1 MRGRLKLA
9 KPQGGCPMSIIVIGA
24 GEVGYN
30 VARKLSQERK
40 EIVVIDKDEEKVE
53 RISETLDVQTVH
65 GSGSSISVLKR
76 AGIEEASI
84 VIAVTDSDEVNMIS
98 CLVAGVQA
106 IVPVKIARIRDPE
119 YAANERILGKDKLDI
134 DLVINTDQETV
145 DYLMRILKVPGARDV
160 VEFASG
166 RIMVVGILVDEKSP
180 LKGKALQELG
190 KEYPREVI
198 VAAIYREGVVTVPRG
213 KDRILEGDLVYLL
226 GEREALLE
234 LLSSF
239 TGQPVALPQRVMI
252 LGGGNVALLLA
263 KALEAEGISPKIV
276 EPDEERCQFLASE
289 LDKTIVLKWDLEPYE
304 ELMEEEHVRDMDVF
318 MALSE
323 DEERNILFALLAK
336 TMGAKRVIAAVHRI
350 SLIPMAYRTGVD
362 VVVSPSLL
370 AVNRILQYIR
380 KGKVLNVAVLPEE
393 QAEVIETVA
402 METSDLVKKPLKDLR
417 LPPGTLVGAIL
428 RGDEVLIPRGDT
440 QIQPGD
446 KVTLVISSASLPQL
460 EKFLMVKLEYW

>member
-1 MRGRLKLA
+1 
-9 KPQGGCPMSIIVIGA
+9 MSIIVIGA

-30 VARKLSQERK
+30 LARKLSQERK

-53 RISETLDVQTVH
+53 RVSESLDVQTVH
-65 GSGSSISVLKR
+65 GSGSSLSVLKR
-76 AGIEEASI
+76 AGIEKASI

-106 IVPVKIARIRDPE
+106 IVPIKIARIRDPE

-134 DLVINTDQETV
+134 DLVINTDQEMV
-145 DYLMRILKVPGARDV
+145 KYLMRILEIPKARDV

-166 RIMVVGILVDEKSP
+166 RVMVVGLWVEGGSP
-180 LKGKALQELG
+180 LAGKTLEELG
-190 KEYPREVI
+190 REYPSGVI
-198 VAAIYREGVVTVPRG
+198 VAAIYRDEGVIIPRG
-213 KDRILEGDLVYLL
+213 KDYILEGDLLYLL
-226 GEREALLE
+226 GEKGVLLD
-234 LLSSF
+234 LLASI
-239 TGQPVALPQRVMI
+239 TGEEMTLPHRVMI
-252 LGGGNVALLLA
+252 LGGGNVGLLLA
-263 KALEAEGISPKIV
+263 KALEARGIAPKIV

-289 LDKTIVLKWDLEPYE
+289 LDKSIVLKWDLSPYE

-323 DEERNILFALLAK
+323 DEEKNILFALLAK

-362 VVVSPSLL
+362 VVVSSSLL

-402 METSDLVKKPLKDLR
+402 METSDLVKRPLKDLH

-428 RGDEVLIPRGDT
+428 RGDEVIIPRGDT
-440 QIQPGD
+440 LIQPGD
-446 KVTLVISSASLPQL
+446 KVTMVTSSSAIPQL

>member
-1 MRGRLKLA
+1 
-9 KPQGGCPMSIIVIGA
+9 MSIIVIGA

-40 EIVVIDKDEEKVE
+40 EIVLIDKDEEKVE
-53 RISETLDVQTVH
+53 RVSESLDVQTVH
-65 GSGSSISVLKR
+65 GSGSSLSVLKR
-76 AGIEEASI
+76 AGIEKASI

-119 YAANERILGKDKLDI
+119 YVANEKILGKDKLDI
-134 DLVINTDQETV
+134 DLVINTDQEMV
-145 DYLMRILKVPGARDV
+145 RYLMRILEIPKARDV

-166 RIMVVGILVDEKSP
+166 RVMVVGFLVERGSP
-180 LKGKALQELG
+180 LAGKMLEELG
-190 KEYPREVI
+190 REYPSGVI
-198 VAAIYREGVVTVPRG
+198 VAAIYRDQGVIVPRG
-213 KDRILEGDLVYLL
+213 KDYIVEGDLLYLL
-226 GEREALLE
+226 GERGVLLD
-234 LLSSF
+234 LLSSI
-239 TGQPVALPQRVMI
+239 TGEEMALPHRVMI
-252 LGGGNVALLLA
+252 LGGGNVGLLLA
-263 KALEAEGISPKIV
+263 KALEARGIAPKIV

-289 LDKTIVLKWDLEPYE
+289 LDKSIVLKWDLSPYE
-304 ELMEEEHVRDMDVF
+304 ELMEEEHVREMDVF

-323 DEERNILFALLAK
+323 DEEKNILFALLAK

-350 SLIPMAYRTGVD
+350 SLIAMAYRTGVD

-428 RGDEVLIPRGDT
+428 REDEVLIPRGDT
-440 QIQPGD
+440 LIQPGD
-446 KVTLVISSASLPQL
+446 KVTLVTSSSAIPQL